1 MTLAIRHTTA
11 FKRDYQRLLRRGIPV
26 GKLHA
31 VVASLREGLPLPPA
45 NRDHAL
51 TGDFTGHRECH
62 IAPAWLLVYKI
73 HANLLILELTRTG
86 THADLFGK

>member
-1 MTLAIRHTTA
+1 MTLAVRHTTA
-11 FKRDYQRLLRRGIPV
+11 FKRDYKRLLRRGLPL

-31 VVASLREGLPLPPA
+31 VVARLREGLPLPPA

-51 TGDFTGHRECH
+51 AGDYTGHRECH
-62 IAPAWLLVYKI
+62 IAPDWLLVYKI

-86 THADLFGK
+86 THADLFGN